1 MMLLLIFLRKK
12 VLEMKDVDFE
22 KLMTMIIKLKPQE
35 MQLLAAFVSGI
46 LVKNNIP
53 KEDYD

>member
-1 MMLLLIFLRKK
+1 
-12 VLEMKDVDFE
+12 MKDVDFE
-22 KLMTMIIKLKPQE
+22 KLMTMIIKLKPRE
-35 MQLLAAFVSGI
+35 MELLAAFVAGM

>member
-1 MMLLLIFLRKK
+1 
-12 VLEMKDVDFE
+12 MKDVDFE